1 MTKGK
6 TEKARFI
13 IPADLYNQ
21 VKAFE
26 FPGTRIT
33 GSTVKNFIASKQ
45 EKFTDPEGYIILE
58 MF

>member
-6 TEKARFI
+6 TEKTRYI
-13 IPADLYNQ
+13 IPVGLYNQ
-21 VKAFE
+21 VKEFE

-33 GSTVKNFIASKQ
+33 GSTVKNFIASKP
-45 EKFTDPEGYIILE
+45 EAFTDPEGYIILE

>member
-6 TEKARFI
+6 TEKTRYV
-13 IPADLYNQ
+13 IPMDLYNQ
-21 VKAFE
+21 VKEFE

-33 GSTVKNFIASKQ
+33 GSTVKSFVTNRP